1 MEQKDYLLREIE
13 KIGVII
19 NAIRKLIFGGNGN
32 LTVTLEN
39 HVENAKGML
48 LNELDFDFDAFLL
61 LSEKESNEYIA
72 NFTGFSVENVELLA
86 ECVSEIGFNDKSDNS
101 KKYFEKAL
109 QLYNLCN
116 LKSATYS
123 YDRETK
129 ISAIKN
135 MLATD

>member
-19 NAIRKLIFGGNGN
+19 NAIRKFIFGGNGN

-48 LNELDFDFDAFLL
+48 LNELNFDFDAFLL

-101 KKYFEKAL
+101 KKYLEKAL